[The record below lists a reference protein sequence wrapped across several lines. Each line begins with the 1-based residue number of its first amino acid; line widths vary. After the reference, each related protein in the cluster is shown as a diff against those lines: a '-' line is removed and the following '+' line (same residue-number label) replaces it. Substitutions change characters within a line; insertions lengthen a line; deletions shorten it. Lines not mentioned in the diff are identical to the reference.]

1 MSPQPTKRTR
11 GKDDGD
17 TTRPRRA
24 GAPRGKGAESAEE
37 EQSRN
42 RKALATRILVWAGI
56 SILIGLVISPPTV
69 LRLRQYEVGD
79 IAVGNIKAPRDLAVE
94 DHLST
99 SQRRAEAMERVLP
112 IFDYDEDA
120 ARSVANQ
127 VAAWFGAVRQN
138 NRRIWELEDQIEA
151 LKKERNSGSRVAELR
166 EKLAEAREA
175 AKESPPTATQFLNK
189 EIEDSTAKALASVRY
204 GTEVEDR
211 IVRAVE
217 QILRPGVIGS
227 SADFPVGDAAEI
239 TVRRIPSNSEN
250 VEHELGRFVDLET
263 ARAQAGDVVK
273 EWLADSPYPKDTAL
287 RKALTQ
293 LVRKL
298 LRPNLAK
305 NIQATD
311 ARRELAASQVKPVY
325 LNLKAGEIFVRE
337 GERINSEDVII
348 LSALSKEEKHT
359 QRWLSFALV
368 SVLAG
373 LLIGMLYFFARQHLH
388 YFNAGINDLQFYAI
402 VLALQLLSV
411 RLATDPWQWS
421 GFVAFGAMLMRVVL
435 PADISLFHALIASI
449 AAGLLVQAG
458 PLYVLYSMVGSML
471 VIWMVSQY
479 QHRLVVIRT
488 GMVLG
493 AINVIFYWT
502 DLYVN
507 HDLLI
512 PSDWQ
517 QLVILFGLGV
527 GGAFAV
533 SQVSYFAERLFNY
546 TSALRLMELNDT
558 SHPLVKEVFFKTPG
572 TYQHSLVIG
581 TIAEAAAKAIG
592 ADALLV
598 RVAAMYHDI
607 GKTKMP
613 QYFIENMVDSG
624 KASPHKKLS
633 PNMSAI
639 IISSHVKD
647 GIEMAHEAGLPQRV
661 IDMIPQHHGTKLMKY
676 FWEKAKAEQTE
687 DMPPLNEDD
696 FRYPGPKPQSKEGGI
711 MLLADAIEAAVRTL
725 PDFTEARIRGAVQKL
740 VNDAFADGQLD
751 ECDLTL
757 KDLNEIA
764 KAFSKTLAAFHH
776 GRIKYPEPAE
786 KQRKKQENADSRPK
800 DAEQPEG
807 GQPAAEEARSENLK
821 RLGN

>member
-1 MSPQPTKRTR
+1 MSSQPPKRTR
-11 GKDDGD
+11 SRDESEVARAK
-17 TTRPRRA
+17 RA
-24 GAPRGKGAESAEE
+24 GTARGKTAEITAEE
-37 EQSRN
+37 SSRR
-42 RKALATRILVWAGI
+42 RKALATRILVWVGV
-56 SILIGLVISPPTV
+56 SLLIGLVISPPTV
-69 LRLRQYEVGD
+69 IRLRSYEVGD
-79 IAVGNIKAPRDLAVE
+79 IAVSTIKAPRDLAVE

-99 SQRRAEAMERVLP
+99 SQRRAEAMESVLP

-120 ARSVANQ
+120 ARNVANR
-127 VAAWFGAVRQN
+127 VAAWFGGMRQHYS
-138 NRRIWELEDQIEA
+138 RIWELEDQIEK
-151 LKKERNSGSRVAELR
+151 LKGEGGNRERIAELR
-166 EKLAEAREA
+166 TRLAQ
-175 AKESPPTATQFLNK
+175 AKESAAESPPKAAQFLNK
-189 EIEDSTAKALASVRY
+189 EIEDSTAKALMAARY
-204 GTEVEDR
+204 SPELEER
-211 IVRAVE
+211 IVRSVE
-217 QILRPGVIGS
+217 QVLRPGVIGS
-227 SADFPVGDAAEI
+227 RDDFPRGEGAEI
-239 TVRRIPSNSEN
+239 TVRRIPSNTE
-250 VEHELGRFVDLET
+250 EIERELERFVDLET
-263 ARAQAGDVVK
+263 ARAQTGDVIR
-273 EWLADSPYPKDTAL
+273 EWLADSKWEKDTTV

-311 ARRELAASQVKPVY
+311 AQREAAAAQVKPVY
-325 LNLKAGEIFVRE
+325 LNLKAGEVFVRE

-348 LSALSKEEKHT
+348 LSALAKEQQHT
-359 QRWLSFALV
+359 QRWLTFLVV
-368 SVLAG
+368 SVVAG
-373 LLIGMLYFFARQHLH
+373 LLIGLIYFFARKHLN
-388 YFNAGINDLQFYAI
+388 YFHAGLNDLQFYAI

-411 RLATDPWQWS
+411 RMASDPWQWS
-421 GFVAFGAMLMRVVL
+421 GFVAFGAMLMRVML
-435 PADISLFHALIASI
+435 PADVSLFHALIASI
-449 AAGLLVQAG
+449 GAGLLVQAG
-458 PLYVLYSMVGSML
+458 PLYVLYSMVSSL
-471 VIWMVSQY
+471 VVIWMVSQY

-488 GMVLG
+488 GMALG
-493 AINVIFYWT
+493 AINVAFYWG
-502 DLYVN
+502 DLYVH
-507 HDLLI
+507 HDRLL
-512 PSDWQ
+512 PADWQ
-517 QLVILFGLGV
+517 PLVILFGVGV

-533 SQVSYFAERLFNY
+533 SQISYFAERLFNY

-558 SHPLVKEVFFKTPG
+558 SHELVKEVFFKTPG

-592 ADALLV
+592 ADSLLV
-598 RVAAMYHDI
+598 RVAALYHDI

-613 QYFIENMVDSG
+613 QYFIENMADSG

-633 PNMSAI
+633 PNMSAL

-647 GIEMAHEAGLPQRV
+647 GIEMAKEAGLPQRV

-676 FWEKAKAEQTE
+676 FWEKAKSEHTE

-696 FRYPGPKPQSKEGGI
+696 FRYPGPKPQSKEAGI

-751 ECDLTL
+751 ECNLTL

-786 KQRKKQENADSRPK
+786 KRKKQENADTRPK
-800 DAEQPEG
+800 DTEELAG
-807 GQPAAEEARSENLK
+807 GDSSAEETREENLR